1 MGKKVILILLGILI
15 LSCNLLDQN
24 QKTKASKAKASKAKA
39 SKTKASKAKDQKNQD
54 QKPAAKIIPVVSIQK
69 VEIRKSNQNPT
80 SIENYYKQAY
90 PIQTFSVDFSIN
102 RENEFQQA
110 EDKIFYKKGK
120 VESLS
125 ILIKK
130 ELLDSKINSKSDS
143 KKITFKKLKEIQNI
157 ENFFQNQDLLFVL
170 NLKSPNN
177 NNIINIMLNP
187 PNDFSYPKNYV
198 LLGLKDVIEKG
209 ANEQYLNPIYRFQIK
224 NNKDYHSI
232 DYNKVSISENYIEL
246 DLLPHNQVFKMSK
259 NFTKIL
265 EILTDINSLKLVI
278 QEEYI

>member
-1 MGKKVILILLGILI
+1 MGKKVILILLEILI
-15 LSCNLLDQN
+15 LSCNLLDQD
-24 QKTKASKAKASKAKA
+24 QKTKS
-39 SKTKASKAKDQKNQD
+39 SKTKTSKNQD
-54 QKPAAKIIPVVSIQK
+54 QKSQNQQNQNQKPAAKIIPVVSIQK

-102 RENEFQQA
+102 RENEFQQT

-125 ILIKK
+125 ILIKT

-143 KKITFKKLKEIQNI
+143 KKLTFKKLKEIQNI

-187 PNDFSYPKNYV
+187 PNDFSHPKNYV

-209 ANEQYLNPIYRFQIK
+209 VNEQYLNPIYRFQIK

-265 EILTDINSLKLVI
+265 KILTDVNSLKLVI

>member
-1 MGKKVILILLGILI
+1 MGKKVILILLEILI
-15 LSCNLLDQN
+15 LSCNLLDQD
-24 QKTKASKAKASKAKA
+24 QKTKASKT
-39 SKTKASKAKDQKNQD
+39 KTSKNQD

-102 RENEFQQA
+102 GENEFQQT

-120 VESLS
+120 VGSLS

-143 KKITFKKLKEIQNI
+143 KKLTFKKLKEIQNI
-157 ENFFQNQDLLFVL
+157 ENFSQNQDLLFVL
-170 NLKSPNN
+170 NFKSPNN

-187 PNDFSYPKNYV
+187 PNDFSHPKNYV
-198 LLGLKDVIEKG
+198 LLGLKDVIEK
-209 ANEQYLNPIYRFQIK
+209 
-224 NNKDYHSI
+224 D
-232 DYNKVSISENYIEL
+232 VSE
-246 DLLPHNQVFKMSK
+246 
-259 NFTKIL
+259 
-265 EILTDINSLKLVI
+265 
-278 QEEYI
+278 

>member
-24 QKTKASKAKASKAKA
+24 QKTKASKAKA

-209 ANEQYLNPIYRFQIK
+209 TNEQYLNPIYRFQIK